1 MINDTLII
9 IRFREHLALEVE
21 IVLVLFINMSCS
33 YADGLSPY
41 DDKGVLGIDEV
52 FDSSDSVREK
62 AQKLAEWIKAA
73 EHVVFHTGAGISTSA
88 GIPDFRGPNGV
99 WTLEEKGEKPHFN
112 VSFDDAVPSFAHMA
126 IVELVKQGFVQYVV
140 SQNIDGLHLRSGL
153 DRSFLAELHG
163 NMFIEQC
170 TACKRQFVLKSATT
184 SVGQK
189 FLNRQCSH
197 VKQNSQTCRG
207 KTKDTILDWEHD
219 LPEKDLLMADYH
231 SNAADLSVTLG
242 TTLQIIPSGNLP
254 LLAKKREN
262 GRLVICNLQP
272 TKHNKKADMVIHGF
286 VDEVM
291 RHLLEFLDL
300 KVPDYNPSSDPT
312 KTPETVEWTLKATD
326 VAAAKKMYKE
336 KCPPVKRKKKSVVS
350 SVNSKVTKKEKV
362 PPSDH
367 QTSIVKT
374 ENDISENTVPVEAL
388 KQE

>member
-1 MINDTLII
+1 
-9 IRFREHLALEVE
+9 
-21 IVLVLFINMSCS
+21 MSCS

-41 DDKGVLGIDEV
+41 DNKGVLGIDEV
-52 FDSSDSVREK
+52 FDSNESVKEK
-62 AQKLAEWIKAA
+62 ARKLAEWIKAA

-99 WTLEEKGEKPHFN
+99 WTLEEKGEKPHLN
-112 VSFDDAVPSFAHMA
+112 VSFDEAVPTFTHMA
-126 IVELVKQGFVQYVV
+126 IVELVKRGLVHYVIT
-140 SQNIDGLHLRSGL
+140 QNIDGLHLRSGL

-197 VKQNSQTCRG
+197 VKRNSQKCRG

-231 SNAADLSVTLG
+231 SNVADLSVTLG
-242 TTLQIIPSGNLP
+242 TTLQIVPSGNLP

-272 TKHNKKADMVIHGF
+272 TKHNKKADMVIHGY

-300 KVPDYNPSSDPT
+300 KVPDYNRSSDPT
-312 KTPETVEWTLKATD
+312 KTPETVEWTLRDSDIA
-326 VAAAKKMYKE
+326 VAKKMYKE
-336 KCPPVKRKKKSVVS
+336 KCPPPKRKKKSVVGI
-350 SVNSKVTKKEKV
+350 VNAKMIKKEKGQ
-362 PPSDH
+362 PLDQPMDFEKS
-367 QTSIVKT
+367 
-374 ENDISENTVPVEAL
+374 ENRVSENTVVLEAI